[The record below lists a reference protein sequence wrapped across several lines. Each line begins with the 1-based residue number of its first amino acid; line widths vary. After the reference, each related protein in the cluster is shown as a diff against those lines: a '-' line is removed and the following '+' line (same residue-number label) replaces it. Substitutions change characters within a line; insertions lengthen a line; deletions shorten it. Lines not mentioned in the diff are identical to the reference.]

1 MEADVVTTMS
11 MATIM
16 NVAATVTVSVTA
28 IMSTDMADVMA
39 DMVTDTA
46 MTAAAATTD
55 KGLHRRLL
63 RLPEYIT

>member
-1 MEADVVTTMS
+1 MAVDAVTTMS

-55 KGLHRRLL
+55 KGQPRRLL